1 MKKRIVTFL
10 LATVLMF
17 SFSACQK
24 IADEPE
30 NNGDKTNGTKKI
42 TFCLDY
48 TPNTNHTGVYVA
60 KNLGY
65 FKDAGF
71 DVEIV
76 QAGES
81 TSALVIGAGQAQFGI
96 EYQDTMAAAL
106 IGDAPLGITA
116 VAAILQ
122 HNTSGIMSLKG
133 NGISSPK
140 GLSGKTYSTWDSPI
154 ELATLKSVVNSDGGD
169 FSTVKLIPN
178 TLTDEPGAL
187 KEHQTDAIWVF
198 YGWGGI
204 YAELQGVEIDFF
216 QFADIDPVFDYY
228 TPCIVAND
236 DYLKNNP
243 EDARK
248 FMQAVKKGYEYA
260 IANPKAAADILME
273 EEPDLK
279 SSSELIYASQEWIST
294 QYQADA
300 ASWGIIDPARW
311 NTFYRWLTENDL
323 VTSPLSDGMGFS
335 CDYL

>member
-1 MKKRIVTFL
+1 MRKRIFAGFL
-10 LATVLMF
+10 ALALMF
-17 SFSACQK
+17 SFTACQSGNINDNDK
-24 IADEPE
+24 DDNTDETE
-30 NNGDKTNGTKKI
+30 KI
-42 TFCLDY
+42 TFCLDW
-48 TPNTNHTGVYVA
+48 TPNTNHTGLYVA

-65 FKDAGF
+65 FKDAGL

-76 QAGES
+76 QPGES
-81 TSALVIGAGQAQFGI
+81 TAALVIGSGQAQFGI
-96 EYQDTMAAAL
+96 ECQDTMAAAL

-133 NGISSPK
+133 SGIDSPK

-154 ELATLKSVVNSDGGD
+154 ELATLESVVTADGGD

-178 TLTDEPGAL
+178 TITDEPAAL

-216 QFADIDPVFDYY
+216 QFADIDEVFDYY

-236 DYLKNNP
+236 EYLENNP
-243 EDARK
+243 EEAK
-248 FMQAVKKGYEYA
+248 AFMQAVKKGYEYA
-260 IANPKAAADILME
+260 IANPKEAADILME
-273 EEPDLK
+273 EVTELK
-279 SSSELIYASQEWIST
+279 GSSDLIYASQEWISA

-300 ASWGIIDPARW
+300 DSWGEIDPDRW
-311 NTFYRWLTENDL
+311 NAFYRWLTENDL
-323 VTSPLSDGMGFS
+323 VESPLSDGMGFS
-335 CDYL
+335 NDYL